1 MIRIKYIFANCRPC
15 SHYIPRGRKK
25 KIKRM
30 ITNRSLID
38 IDDFGIWYLRGLSW
52 RDLYIGEVITENTYL
67 RICSALSKLL
77 DYEMTGL
84 SPEEVE
90 ELKEKAGVGNG

>member
-1 MIRIKYIFANCRPC
+1 MIRIKYIFGNYRPC
-15 SHYIPRGRKK
+15 SHYIPRRRKK

-30 ITNRSLID
+30 ITTRPLID
-38 IDDFGIWYLRGLSW
+38 IDDFGNWQLRGLRW
-52 RDLYIGEVITENTYL
+52 RDLNIGEVITENTYL
-67 RICSALSKLL
+67 RIFTALSKLL

-90 ELKEKAGVGNG
+90 RLKEKAGEGNG

>member
-1 MIRIKYIFANCRPC
+1 MIRIKYIFANGRPC
-15 SHYIPRGRKK
+15 SFYIPLRRKK

-30 ITNRSLID
+30 ITTRPLID
-38 IDDFGIWYLRGLSW
+38 IDDFGNWQLHGLKW
-52 RDLYIGEVITENTYL
+52 RDLNIGEVITENTYL
-67 RICSALSKLL
+67 RIFSALSKLL

-90 ELKEKAGVGNG
+90 ELKEKAGEVNG